1 MGSSIL
7 GTVRHGSWRI
17 HSLVMPTAWDRA
29 AAGYLKEWAPR
40 FVPYHLDLVRE
51 LSLHGGERVFV
62 PMCGPGAEVVALAR
76 VVGDRGF
83 IRATDSSG
91 EMIRVAAEKLRSGGF
106 ETRSEFA
113 VAEATDASGGPWEAI
128 VCAFG
133 LWQLDPT
140 VQGGQEGRDDGV
152 PTPALALRSWAGAL
166 SPQGKIGILVWG
178 PSEDGQPF
186 ELLRE
191 CARELEP
198 SRTWPNTYDGARRE
212 SMRKLLDDAGLEMV
226 RHSVVRHTLSF
237 RTAELFM
244 SAMRESCTMR
254 RMWEELGDA
263 RFERIARAFYEH
275 TGGPDVPLTFRPP
288 ATLVIATHLRPPG
301 ASK

>member
-1 MGSSIL
+1 
-7 GTVRHGSWRI
+7 
-17 HSLVMPTAWDRA
+17 MPTAWDRA
-29 AAGYLKEWAPR
+29 AAGYLKDWAPR

-51 LSLHGGERVFV
+51 LSLQGGERAFV
-62 PMCGPGAEVVALAR
+62 PMCGPGAEVVGLAR
-76 VVGDRGF
+76 VIGERGF

-91 EMIRVAAEKLRSGGF
+91 EMIRIASEQLRSGGF

-113 VAEATDASGGPWEAI
+113 VAEANDVSGGLWDVI

-133 LWQLDPT
+133 LWQLVGASEENEAASPNA
-140 VQGGQEGRDDGV
+140 V
-152 PTPALALRSWAGAL
+152 LRSWASAL
-166 SPQGKIGILVWG
+166 SPRGKIGILVWG

-186 ELLRE
+186 ELLRD
-191 CARELEP
+191 CVRELEP
-198 SRTWPNTYDGARRE
+198 AKAWPNAYDGARRE

-237 RTAELFM
+237 RSAELFVN
-244 SAMRESCTMR
+244 AMRESGALR
-254 RMWEELGDA
+254 RTWEELGDA

-288 ATLVIATHLRPPG
+288 ATLVLGTLPGANVELDVHPSYPSFRPPG
-301 ASK
+301 G